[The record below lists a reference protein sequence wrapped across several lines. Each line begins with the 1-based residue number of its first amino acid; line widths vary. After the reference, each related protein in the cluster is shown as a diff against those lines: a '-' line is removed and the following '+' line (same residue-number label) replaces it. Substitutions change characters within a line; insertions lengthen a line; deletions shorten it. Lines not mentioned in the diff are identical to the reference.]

1 MIGDRWNVTDDEV
14 GRRYPC
20 DDFVGGAPTLQ
31 AWRGIT
37 VDTTPETLW
46 PWVGQ
51 IRLAPYSYD
60 WIDNLGRRSPQQLM
74 GLPEPVI
81 GEPFTTAATRRF
93 GRILAVEPP
102 KQLTG
107 EIIGACISYVL
118 VPEGQTTRLLM
129 KIITPMTRWLT
140 PWLSVG
146 DLIMARRQLLNLK
159 CLAERTQ
166 PVAD

>member
-37 VDTTPETLW
+37 VRTTPETLW